1 MKKTTTT
8 TRLSEISINQPIIAV
23 LEIEQLLNKRRLTI
37 KSTEGM
43 NKVSALLSAQFNTL
57 KGLFSTKESAVFDTT
72 RESLCTFTFNISNG
86 ATSVDIKGNITSNK
100 ANEIILELNR
110 YCANTLLNSAPIDYL
125 ELEIAKLDDRNE
137 KRQAKIDGRQAQL
150 IAPKL
155 EREMKYKRVELA
167 NIFVS

>member
-1 MKKTTTT
+1 MSKTSLNRKNEVTF
-8 TRLSEISINQPIIAV
+8 NAPIIAV

-72 RESLCTFTFNISNG
+72 REALCTFNFNISNG
-86 ATSVDIKGNITSNK
+86 ATSIDIKGNITSNK

-137 KRQAKIDGRQAQL
+137 KRQAKIDGRAPQL
-150 IAPKL
+150 SAPKL

-167 NIFVS
+167 SIFNS